1 MSEDKL
7 NNHLTSE
14 SYLSLRKPSNEDDE
28 NFISGISSS
37 YQAAKLRSA
46 SSNKSIENFHSP
58 VNFSW
63 KSFWK
68 TFIYE
73 NLPPVIFSPLATLLL
88 ESSLS
93 RAWHVSQNRMLIAV
107 STKHHSLK
115 DIIQM
120 WLVVYPGSWL
130 MNVGLYLALFSDNEL
145 IQNIDPF
152 HIILAYLML
161 FMRRLII
168 ATKYGYFR
176 PEDTERLCL
185 PAPDWDRNKT
195 NRRLVG
201 QGWLQPWLYPGIIED
216 ELTIAMDENDICLQG
231 IPIELEEDSAS
242 DVSAQK
248 SSSLFPP
255 KTSATKLREIASGF
269 LLFNIIKSIYDK
281 PTFIYLRLLIV
292 ICILSI
298 TVTPFLAK
306 FLTDIVLFGVTAQ
319 EKIISSATLIG
330 FFNGFQIMMFGLV
343 CAVDYERRYQTSK
356 KLGEMVSYP
365 GTIIQSV
372 FDSANKASN
381 VYIDLQKRVNVF
393 GWMNMRKVLRSFGET
408 FFLRIQS
415 YTSILIAYSL
425 FCVAILNLIIWTEMR
440 HHISTIAVI
449 VVITALIS
457 SICLFAIFKA
467 IRLQSLSAQ
476 HRDFVRNQIFIIEEE
491 IWELKLNGSDQEKI
505 NDLQSAKSLL
515 EQVDESINYRE
526 LIYKPATILGYAA
539 NNGVIGSVLGI
550 VLTGCLFAVQG
561 FVSTGI
567 EYDINGWFGP

>member
-73 NLPPVIFSPLATLLL
+73 NLPPVIFSPLATLFL

-242 DVSAQK
+242 DVSTQK

>member
-88 ESSLS
+88 ESSFS

>member
-88 ESSLS
+88 ESSFS

-372 FDSANKASN
+372 FDSADKASN

>member
-567 EYDINGWFGP
+567 EYDINGWFRP

>member
-306 FLTDIVLFGVTAQ
+306 FMTDIVLFGVTAQ

>member
-107 STKHHSLK
+107 STKHHSIK